1 MKILLTYSSKTGNT
15 KAVAETI
22 LKTLPQGTDFFAV
35 SEVKD
40 LNNYDAVIVGFWI
53 DKGLPNEEA
62 LNFMETI
69 KNKKTGYFFTL
80 ELIPILPMRKIAI
93 KAQKIF

>member
-15 KAVAETI
+15 KAVAEAV

-40 LNNYDAVIVGFWI
+40 VNNYDAVIVGFWI
-53 DKGLPNEEA
+53 DKGLR
-62 LNFMETI
+62 LKT
-69 KNKKTGYFFTL
+69 KKRAISL
-80 ELIPILPMRKIAI
+80 HWEPIPILPMRKIVI

>member
-15 KAVAETI
+15 KAVAEAV

-40 LNNYDAVIVGFWI
+40 VNNYDAVIVGFWI

-69 KNKKTGYFFTL
+69 KNKKRAISL
-80 ELIPILPMRKIAI
+80 HWEPIPILPMRKIVI